1 MRRRLTL
8 TIVGLVTGA
17 LLLAGGGAL
26 LVASSTARHDVVVQL
41 LDQAE
46 ALTKNASTIRRP
58 AMLRLVGR
66 VLRVESADILVADPA
81 GHVVRAIAH
90 NGRPPPLSTLP
101 TTGGTWSGVR
111 NNVAYALVPV
121 QLSPS
126 LARSLPPGDWTAVL
140 LTRRVGDL
148 APHWGFF
155 VVVTAGTAAVAAA
168 VAAVVARRISR
179 PITAA
184 SDVTVR
190 IAGGQ
195 LDARLAVGDEH
206 RDELDTL
213 ARSINAMAASLEHAR
228 RRETELLASVS
239 HDLRTPLTSIRG
251 YAEAIADDVTD
262 DAGGA
267 ARIITDQVQRLER
280 LVGDLLD
287 LARLRSHHLP
297 LHPTVVDLAASSR
310 QAIDAV
316 APEARRF
323 GVSVVLQVHGAN
335 PMARAD
341 PDRLA
346 QVLTN
351 LVQNAVAHAGSS
363 VVVRVGEVP
372 PAGSGWVWGVVEDDG
387 PGIPPGE
394 LGRVFDRFYQLDRGR
409 AAKVSGSGLGLSIV
423 AELVSAMGGT
433 VRAESPV
440 SGDPAHP
447 GSRFVV
453 TLPAVAAAAVAAG
466 SASTPEPEA
475 PGGSAAPGS
484 RR

>member
-26 LVASSTARHDVVVQL
+26 LVASSTTRHDVVTQL
-41 LDQAE
+41 LDE
-46 ALTKNASTIRRP
+46 AGALGRNASSIRRP
-58 AMLRLVGR
+58 AMVRLVGR
-66 VLRVESADILVADPA
+66 VLRVESADILVVGPS
-81 GHVVRAIAH
+81 GRVVRAIAH
-90 NGRPPPLSTLP
+90 NGTPLPLTTLP
-101 TTGGTWSGVR
+101 TTGGPWSGVR
-111 NNVAYALVPV
+111 DNVAYAVVPV
-121 QLSPS
+121 HLSAS
-126 LARSLPPGDWTAVL
+126 VARSLPPGDWTAVL

-168 VAAVVARRISR
+168 VAAALARRITK
-179 PITAA
+179 PIAAA

-195 LDARLAVGDEH
+195 FEARVPVGDEE
-206 RDELDTL
+206 RDELATL

-262 DAGGA
+262 AGAA
-267 ARIITDQVQRLER
+267 ARIITDQAQRLER

-297 LHPTVVDLAASSR
+297 LHPTAVDLAASGR

-316 APEARRF
+316 GPEARRF
-323 GVSVVLQVHGAN
+323 GVSVALQVHGAD
-335 PMARAD
+335 PVARAD

-363 VVVRVGEVP
+363 VLVRVGEVP
-372 PAGSGWVWGVVEDDG
+372 VAGSGWVFGAVEDDG
-387 PGIPPGE
+387 PGIPAGE
-394 LGRVFDRFYQLDRGR
+394 LERVFDRFYQLDRGR
-409 AAKVSGSGLGLSIV
+409 AAQVGGSGLGLSIV

-433 VRAESPV
+433 VRVESPV
-440 SGDPAHP
+440 SGDPARP

-453 TLPAVAAAAVAAG
+453 TLPGAAVAAPPT
-466 SASTPEPEA
+466 STAGRAAPE
-475 PGGSAAPGS
+475 GSAAPGATS
-484 RR
+484 

>member
-1 MRRRLTL
+1 VRRRLTL

-26 LVASSTARHDVVVQL
+26 VVASSTARHDVVTQL
-41 LDQAE
+41 LDE
-46 ALTKNASTIRRP
+46 AGALARNASSIRRP
-58 AMLRLVGR
+58 AMVRLVGR
-66 VLRVESADILVADPA
+66 VLRVESADILVVGPS
-81 GHVVRAIAH
+81 GRVVRAIAH
-90 NGRPPPLSTLP
+90 KRTPLPLTTLSI
-101 TTGGTWSGVR
+101 TGGPSSGVR
-111 NNVAYALVPV
+111 DNVAYAVVPV
-121 QLSPS
+121 QLSAS
-126 LARSLPPGDWTAVL
+126 AARSLPPGDRTAVL

-155 VVVTAGTAAVAAA
+155 VIVTAGTAAVAAA
-168 VAAVVARRISR
+168 VAAALARRITK

-195 LDARLAVGDEH
+195 LEARVPVRDDE
-206 RDELDTL
+206 RDELATL

-262 DAGGA
+262 DACAA
-267 ARIITDQVQRLER
+267 ARIITDQAQRLER

-297 LHPTVVDLAASSR
+297 LHPTAVDLAASGR

-316 APEARRF
+316 GPEARRF
-323 GVSVVLQVHGAN
+323 GVSVALQVHGAH
-335 PMARAD
+335 PVARAD

-363 VVVRVGEVP
+363 VVVRVGDVP
-372 PAGSGWVWGVVEDDG
+372 AAGSGWVFGAVEDDG
-387 PGIPPGE
+387 PGIPAGE
-394 LGRVFDRFYQLDRGR
+394 LERVFDRFYQLDRGR
-409 AAKVSGSGLGLSIV
+409 AAQVGGSGLGLSIV

-433 VRAESPV
+433 VRVESPL
-440 SGDPAHP
+440 SGDPARP
-447 GSRFVV
+447 GSRFVIM
-453 TLPAVAAAAVAAG
+453 LPGVAVVPPPC
-466 SASTPEPEA
+466 TPERVAPE
-475 PGGSAAPGS
+475 GSAAPGAAW
-484 RR
+484 